1 MAVRF
6 NTTRIQYLDE
16 SGDPYSGGLMN
27 YYETGTSTR
36 LDTYSDNALSSA
48 NANPVVADSA
58 GRFGDIFLKGQDYKV
73 VFTNSAGTT
82 IWTADPVHGIIT
94 DRSVSAKTGTYTVT
108 TADNGKL
115 ITGDAS
121 GGDFTITLPA
131 AATAGGTFEVTIKN
145 IGSSGTVTVDGD
157 GSETIDGSTTLVLN
171 HQYDSYL
178 LRCDGT
184 VWHTVIFLNKAAVL
198 DGINDL
204 TEDTAP
210 DPSADWLVTYDD
222 TASLAKKIQMR
233 LAGSWVRIDSE
244 EASTSAS
251 ITLTG
256 LDATYDTYVVIGDDL
271 MPATDNVAAWLRLG
285 DSSGV
290 DSGASDY
297 DWVNSDGMIASAEG
311 TAVTAPQYN
320 RDTDDA
326 QIVIAQAAIGSAA
339 GEGLSFVAFLAAHR
353 GTGYPRIH
361 GNLVSGDTST
371 QTRTGEFGGARKST
385 ITTDRVYF
393 QFSSGNIAS
402 GRLTVWGLSHV

>member
-16 SGDPYSGGLMN
+16 NGDPYSGGLMN

-73 VFTNSAGTT
+73 VFTDSAGTT

-94 DRSVSAKTGTYTVT
+94 DRSVAAKTGAYTVT

-131 AATAGGTFEVTIKN
+131 AATAGGTFEVTINN

-157 GSETIDGSTTLVLN
+157 GSETIDGSTTLILN

-204 TEDTAP
+204 TEDAAP
-210 DPSADWLVTYDD
+210 DVEADFIATYD
-222 TASLAKKIQMR
+222 TSASLAKKVLIGN
-233 LAGSWVRIDSE
+233 LLPFNYIGGFGTSNGTDSDHDINIADGE
-244 EASTSAS
+244 CRDASNT
-251 ITLTG
+251 
-256 LDATYDTYVVIGDDL
+256 
-271 MPATDNVAAWLRLG
+271 
-285 DSSGV
+285 
-290 DSGASDY
+290 
-297 DWVNSDGMIASAEG
+297 DGMILSGGPLVKQIDA
-311 TAVTAPQYN
+311 TWAV
-320 RDTDDA
+320 
-326 QIVIAQAAIGSAA
+326 GSAA
-339 GEGLSFVAFLAAHR
+339 GGLDTGSVANSTMYAVWLIKRIDTDVVDALFSTSFTSPTMPTNYTLKRLIGYVVTDGSANILAYTQSGNHFEMVLTIADVSDSTMTDATFEAGTFSVPPSSIGVFVASLSN
-353 GTGYPRIH
+353 T
-361 GNLVSGDTST
+361 SDT
-371 QTRTGEFGGARKST
+371 
-385 ITTDRVYF
+385 D
-393 QFSSGNIAS
+393 N
-402 GRLTVWGLSHV
+402 